1 MHVRSFTSNKLNEFL
16 KEIERLKRLIKDIE
30 NTSVKEIWISE
41 LESFKTEYENMMI
54 RLRNELEDSN
64 EEIKNSTKK
73 TIKKKLIKK

>member
-1 MHVRSFTSNKLNEFL
+1 M
-16 KEIERLKRLIKDIE
+16 KRLIKDIE

-64 EEIKNSTKK
+64 EESKNSTKK